1 MEINTAESY
10 VVGDDLP
17 EPLPHLWTC
26 LTEHAQARGDHPAIR
41 SFHQHKVVLRFTE
54 TGGPCTHEVVP
65 YRGDPLIQQR
75 VAVKDGDIVEQ
86 EIVWTYAALVAKVE
100 AFAAE
105 LYALGV
111 WRGNMIAAFLDNRIE
126 WALLF
131 WVCVRLDAVFVPLN
145 PRMTQSAV
153 EVDHALRVTK
163 PKVVVTLHGE
173 DARELDLE
181 HAIYATLA
189 QDGSGSLAIW
199 PNTLH
204 RRSGSKMKA
213 VPPPANDLDQDLCVV
228 FTSGT
233 TSLPKASVSSYR
245 NFLAPAS
252 AYKTYRY
259 LDSGSISL
267 QHIPVFH
274 SWNVCNSIAFWL
286 AGGTVVS
293 PSRSFDARATI
304 SIIERAGCTHML
316 AVPSMIQA
324 MTTHP
329 ALHRE
334 SLRSIEMIDL
344 AGTII
349 LPNIVKLCMDELGV
363 ARVAATYGMT
373 EGNSITAVDAHAMPY
388 ERHNI
393 PSVIPCGRVTP
404 GARIRVC
411 EPRSQR
417 VVRRGDLGEL
427 HIGGHQVS
435 RGYLDRTTPDFY
447 REDGINWLMTGDQAR
462 VDEDGQVYILGRYK
476 DLIIRG
482 GENLSPAAIER
493 CLDSIEGVQDS
504 QVVGMADEIAGEVPV
519 AVIRKTVDLTLS
531 NLDIQQKVAQELGM
545 IFVPQSIIDLHED
558 LKLDEYP
565 KTLSGKIKKRELP
578 ALIAARFQ
586 AEKGG
591 PSGHPNT
598 CSVETLIRFWAQITG
613 RKTENISPDENAE
626 TFADSITMMRFCN
639 VVSKNLHKTVAVE
652 DLIGEVDIRKQA
664 QIINARPSTRN
675 DVYQQPKRDTP
686 ARSGDLEYLYDH
698 KLQASTALH
707 NIFMLAARHKLGSQD
722 IEDVFPSNDTV
733 ALMTRS
739 FHLRSW
745 NRRHAYHIPDIKPET
760 VRWALELCLEVHPM
774 FRSLIYIPLYD
785 HGNEQPLYITLRPN
799 PSVLAALISE
809 GHTVEK
815 PSDLSTY
822 RIDDDSIDYAR
833 LPGLLFKFLIVQ
845 VRSTSSAGLIYF
857 GHHSV
862 FDALS
867 MSMFNSDL
875 DSILRTREPPEP
887 RAAFKPFAEKKFL
900 CRNNPNVTAALAFH
914 ASRLRGWSSHRS
926 SLWPPQHA
934 PQFFRGRTAQ
944 WTHINGT
951 PGLPHERPI
960 LTQPPQGVTGIGHT
974 IPIPNLAALKTIHN
988 ISAPTVF
995 LAALALL
1002 NVHRTGSSQA
1012 FFGQPFAARVWP
1024 TETGAPDPTL
1034 PNTMDIAGPTWE
1046 IAINRIHVDPEQPLL
1061 AFLRGIESEQKLLA
1075 QHAPHTPFKRLEALL
1090 REAGDHPTDN
1100 EHELF
1105 DSVFRRQCFNW
1116 LPSLRGAGYTCLE
1129 EVQSLSRAD
1138 VGLQWNFSQRDDD
1151 EGVQLNVLWDDC
1163 QMYVEEVQEA
1173 MEELAEGV
1181 GWVFAGLE
1189 GRMEEGGKGEKRG
1202 EVVVKTEED
1211 EEEKEVLVG
1220 HCPLFRKDR
1229 ACIHVRG
1236 DEMGWAVERGGGGD
1250 YAT

>member
-1 MEINTAESY
+1 MPKLEEII
-10 VVGDDLP
+10 
-17 EPLPHLWTC
+17 
-26 LTEHAQARGDHPAIR
+26 QR
-41 SFHQHKVVLRFTE
+41 SA
-54 TGGPCTHEVVP
+54 VP
-65 YRGDPLIQQR
+65 YRGDPSIQQR
-75 VAVKDGDIVEQ
+75 VAVKDGDMVEQ

-100 AFAAE
+100 AFATE
-105 LYALGV
+105 LYVLGV
-111 WRGNMIAAFLDNRIE
+111 RRGDMIAAFLDNRIE

-145 PRMTQSAV
+145 PRMIQSTE

-163 PKVVVTLHGE
+163 PKVVVTIHRE
-173 DARELDLE
+173 DARQLHLE

-189 QDGSGSLAIW
+189 QDGSGSLTIW
-199 PNTLH
+199 QNMLH
-204 RRSGSKMKA
+204 RRSGSKIKA
-213 VPPPANDLDQDLCVV
+213 VPPPANVLDQDLCVV

-233 TSLPKASVSSYR
+233 TSLPKASVSSHR

-286 AGGTVVS
+286 AGGTVVY
-293 PSRSFDARATI
+293 PSRSFDARATLSVI
-304 SIIERAGCTHML
+304 ARLGCTHML

-329 ALHRE
+329 ALHKE

-344 AGTII
+344 AGTMI

-393 PSVIPCGRVTP
+393 PTVIPCGRVTP

-417 VVRRGDLGEL
+417 VVRRGELGEL

-447 REDGINWLMTGDQAR
+447 RQDGINWLVTGDQAR

-519 AVIRKTVDLTLS
+519 AVIRKTAALALS
-531 NLDIQQKVAQELGM
+531 NLEIQQKVAQELGKM
-545 IFVPQSIIDLHED
+545 FAPQSIIDLDED
-558 LKLDEYP
+558 LKLVEYP
-565 KTLSGKIKKRELP
+565 RTLSGKIKKRELP
-578 ALIAARFQ
+578 ALIAARFP
-586 AEKGG
+586 AEEGG
-591 PSGHPNT
+591 PNGDPNT
-598 CSVETLIRFWAQITG
+598 CSVQTLIRFWAEITG
-613 RKTENISPDENAE
+613 RKAEDISPSENPE
-626 TFADSITMMRFCN
+626 NFADSITMMRFCN
-639 VVSKNLHKTVAVE
+639 VVSKTLHKTVAVE
-652 DLIGEVDIRKQA
+652 DLIGDVDIPKQA

-675 DVYQQPKRDTP
+675 EVYQQPKRDTP
-686 ARSGDLEYLYDH
+686 PRAEDLEYLYDH

-707 NIFMLAARHKLGSQD
+707 NILMLTARHKLGSDD
-722 IEDVFPSNDTV
+722 IQEIFPSNDTV

-745 NRRHAYHIPDIKPET
+745 NRRHAYHTADIKPET
-760 VRWALELCLEVHPM
+760 VRWALGLCLEVHPM
-774 FRSLIYIPLYD
+774 FRSLIYIPSHD
-785 HGNEQPLYITLRPN
+785 HGSEQPLHITLRPN
-799 PSVLAALISE
+799 SSVLAALISE
-809 GHTVEK
+809 GHTIEN
-815 PSDLSTY
+815 PSDVSTY

-833 LPGLLFKFLIVQ
+833 PPGLLFKFLIVH

-867 MSMFNSDL
+867 ISLFNADL

-887 RAAFKPFAEKKFL
+887 RAAIKPFAEKKFL
-900 CRNNPNVTAALAFH
+900 CRNSPNATAALAFH
-914 ASRLRGWSSHRS
+914 VSRLRGWSNHRS
-926 SLWPPQHA
+926 ALWPPQRA
-934 PQFFRGRTAQ
+934 TQFFRGRTTQ
-944 WTHINGT
+944 WTHMNGA

-960 LTQPPQGVTGIGHT
+960 LTQPPQGVTGIRHT
-974 IPIPNLAALKTIHN
+974 IPIPDLAALKFIHSISGSTI
-988 ISAPTVF
+988 F
-995 LAALALL
+995 LAVLALL

-1024 TETGAPDPTL
+1024 TETGSPDPSL

-1046 IAINRIHVDPEQPLL
+1046 IAINRIHVDLEQPLL
-1061 AFLRGIESEQKLLA
+1061 AFLRAIESEQKLLA

-1090 REAGDHPTDN
+1090 REAGDDPTTTIAEN

-1105 DSVFRRQCFNW
+1105 D
-1116 LPSLRGAGYTCLE
+1116 
-1129 EVQSLSRAD
+1129 
-1138 VGLQWNFSQRDDD
+1138 
-1151 EGVQLNVLWDDC
+1151 
-1163 QMYVEEVQEA
+1163 
-1173 MEELAEGV
+1173 
-1181 GWVFAGLE
+1181 
-1189 GRMEEGGKGEKRG
+1189 
-1202 EVVVKTEED
+1202 
-1211 EEEKEVLVG
+1211 
-1220 HCPLFRKDR
+1220 
-1229 ACIHVRG
+1229 
-1236 DEMGWAVERGGGGD
+1236 
-1250 YAT
+1250 